1 MNAKMLIA
9 PLTLFFCGEVAA
21 ETIKLND
28 GATCTII
35 ESSSSPNGNNSTTV
49 TTGGGKVS
57 SSTTIGGKTTTT
69 NSATGSST
77 SSASA
82 SSGDGTTQS
91 FSTSSITRP
100 DGSIVTR
107 NSDGSCYVEKP
118 TK

>member
-1 MNAKMLIA
+1 MNANILIA
-9 PLTLFFCGEVAA
+9 ALTLFSCGEALA
-21 ETIKLND
+21 ETIKLDD

-35 ESSSSPNGNNSTTV
+35 ESGSSSDRENNTTV
-49 TTGGGKVS
+49 TAGGGKVS

-107 NSDGSCYVEKP
+107 NSDGTCYVEKP
-118 TK
+118 SK